1 MVSMFMI
8 NNPLNQFP
16 AGLNGCTSLSDTEFL
31 NFCSWNII
39 ERITISDSIIYK
51 FNLLYLLQLLFFIQ
65 KKKNIFF
72 PEIRNVN
79 LCIFKF
85 PSSNYFFYIYKNK
98 IRLIIMSSKILNS
111 KNRGKL
117 FNVSERDKN
126 LISGALSLIWVK
138 TNHKVE
144 TCTFEGDV
152 VTLSY
157 NHKLRYFDIYESID
171 DIDSLLSDFTREELE
186 DTKRKLNNVSNELED
201 YKNRIDLLSRENI
214 NLQNELQ
221 KYDQSI
227 CDTATSSTRDTV
239 VSSDD
244 ERLEPADE
252 ITDHSTTSNTIYPAT
267 SESKFEDSIAIQEL
281 QLLETAAATKPKL
294 GSAVKEK
301 ISTKENEKLNKSKK
315 RKLECIL
322 ITSGGEEEGNNR
334 DDDNVEIININPK
347 DQGLSPFQSLLLDK
361 GKKLHESSAED
372 RIYQWQKQESQCEK
386 FQLGAESYNFLHL
399 MSLVQLYD
407 DILRV
412 GEELKKDPKND
423 IDDVKLWVIEFL
435 CDKLKIDS
443 KTEQK
448 NRLGCNR
455 LRKLFSEGITSDQ
468 LVQAGCFKD
477 DFFVKPENYSV
488 FLSQIPSLKKRRDIS
503 LNNYLKEI
511 LSLKISNIDLENLT
525 FSQSNIP
532 KFMYNNEESDDIEV
546 LSFTK
551 NTQNN
556 ESITKKHNTS
566 NKKQKIK
573 FKLHLGKDFNDIAHK
588 YKEDEYIA
596 L

>member
-31 NFCSWNII
+31 NFC
-39 ERITISDSIIYK
+39 
-51 FNLLYLLQLLFFIQ
+51 
-65 KKKNIFF
+65 
-72 PEIRNVN
+72 
-79 LCIFKF
+79 
-85 PSSNYFFYIYKNK
+85 
-98 IRLIIMSSKILNS
+98 
-111 KNRGKL
+111 
-117 FNVSERDKN
+117 
-126 LISGALSLIWVK
+126 
-138 TNHKVE
+138 
-144 TCTFEGDV
+144 DV

-252 ITDHSTTSNTIYPAT
+252 ITDHSTTSNTRYPAT

-281 QLLETAAATKPKL
+281 QLLETAAATKP

-322 ITSGGEEEGNNR
+322 ITSGGEEE
-334 DDDNVEIININPK
+334 D
-347 DQGLSPFQSLLLDK
+347 
-361 GKKLHESSAED
+361 ESSAED

-386 FQLGAESYNFLHL
+386 FQ
-399 MSLVQLYD
+399 
-407 DILRV
+407 
-412 GEELKKDPKND
+412 
-423 IDDVKLWVIEFL
+423 
-435 CDKLKIDS
+435 
-443 KTEQK
+443 
-448 NRLGCNR
+448 
-455 LRKLFSEGITSDQ
+455 
-468 LVQAGCFKD
+468 
-477 DFFVKPENYSV
+477 
-488 FLSQIPSLKKRRDIS
+488 
-503 LNNYLKEI
+503 
-511 LSLKISNIDLENLT
+511 LENLT

>member
-1 MVSMFMI
+1 
-8 NNPLNQFP
+8 
-16 AGLNGCTSLSDTEFL
+16 
-31 NFCSWNII
+31 
-39 ERITISDSIIYK
+39 
-51 FNLLYLLQLLFFIQ
+51 
-65 KKKNIFF
+65 
-72 PEIRNVN
+72 
-79 LCIFKF
+79 
-85 PSSNYFFYIYKNK
+85 
-98 IRLIIMSSKILNS
+98 MSSKILNS

-252 ITDHSTTSNTIYPAT
+252 ITDHSTTSNTRYPAT

-281 QLLETAAATKPKL
+281 QLLETAAATKP

-322 ITSGGEEEGNNR
+322 ITSGGEEE
-334 DDDNVEIININPK
+334 D
-347 DQGLSPFQSLLLDK
+347 
-361 GKKLHESSAED
+361 ESSAED

-386 FQLGAESYNFLHL
+386 FQL
-399 MSLVQLYD
+399 
-407 DILRV
+407 
-412 GEELKKDPKND
+412 
-423 IDDVKLWVIEFL
+423 
-435 CDKLKIDS
+435 
-443 KTEQK
+443 
-448 NRLGCNR
+448 
-455 LRKLFSEGITSDQ
+455 
-468 LVQAGCFKD
+468 
-477 DFFVKPENYSV
+477 ENYGV

>member
-1 MVSMFMI
+1 
-8 NNPLNQFP
+8 
-16 AGLNGCTSLSDTEFL
+16 
-31 NFCSWNII
+31 
-39 ERITISDSIIYK
+39 
-51 FNLLYLLQLLFFIQ
+51 
-65 KKKNIFF
+65 
-72 PEIRNVN
+72 
-79 LCIFKF
+79 
-85 PSSNYFFYIYKNK
+85 
-98 IRLIIMSSKILNS
+98 MSSKILNS

-267 SESKFEDSIAIQEL
+267 SESKFEDSIAIQEVRVVIESNFKEL
-281 QLLETAAATKPKL
+281 ELTSESKSTAATVKTPKLKSAATFKSESEASTPETHNLRSETSKSRLETAAATKPKL

-361 GKKLHESSAED
+361 GKKLREILLTPNDTLESNSKIINALRELTSKPLNILDESSAED

>member
-1 MVSMFMI
+1 MM
-8 NNPLNQFP
+8 
-16 AGLNGCTSLSDTEFL
+16 
-31 NFCSWNII
+31 
-39 ERITISDSIIYK
+39 
-51 FNLLYLLQLLFFIQ
+51 
-65 KKKNIFF
+65 
-72 PEIRNVN
+72 
-79 LCIFKF
+79 
-85 PSSNYFFYIYKNK
+85 
-98 IRLIIMSSKILNS
+98 
-111 KNRGKL
+111 
-117 FNVSERDKN
+117 
-126 LISGALSLIWVK
+126 
-138 TNHKVE
+138 
-144 TCTFEGDV
+144 
-152 VTLSY
+152 
-157 NHKLRYFDIYESID
+157 
-171 DIDSLLSDFTREELE
+171 REELE

-221 KYDQSI
+221 KYIHDQSI

-267 SESKFEDSIAIQEL
+267 SESKFEDSIAIQEVRVVIESNFKEL
-281 QLLETAAATKPKL
+281 ELTSESKSTAATVKTPKLKSAATSKSESEASTPETHNLRSETSKSRLETAAATKPKL

-322 ITSGGEEEGNNR
+322 ITSGGEEEDNNR

-361 GKKLHESSAED
+361 GKKLREILLTPNDTLESNSKIINTLRELTSKPLNILDESSAED

-386 FQLGAESYNFLHL
+386 FQLGADSYNFLHL
-399 MSLVQLYD
+399 MSLVQVYD

-511 LSLKISNIDLENLT
+511 LSLKISNIDLDNLT

-532 KFMYNNEESDDIEV
+532 KFMYNNNEESDDIEV

-573 FKLHLGKDFNDIAHK
+573 FKLHLGKEFNDIAHK

-596 L
+596 LLFFFYFKLSKLFIYVK

>member
-1 MVSMFMI
+1 
-8 NNPLNQFP
+8 
-16 AGLNGCTSLSDTEFL
+16 
-31 NFCSWNII
+31 
-39 ERITISDSIIYK
+39 
-51 FNLLYLLQLLFFIQ
+51 
-65 KKKNIFF
+65 
-72 PEIRNVN
+72 
-79 LCIFKF
+79 
-85 PSSNYFFYIYKNK
+85 
-98 IRLIIMSSKILNS
+98 MSSKILNS

-267 SESKFEDSIAIQEL
+267 SESKFEDSIAIQEVRVVIESNFKEL
-281 QLLETAAATKPKL
+281 ELTSESKSTAATVKTPKLKSAATSKSESEASTPETHNLRSETSKSRLETAAATKPKL

-361 GKKLHESSAED
+361 GKKLREILLTPNDTLESNSKIINALRELTSKPLNILDESSAED

-399 MSLVQLYD
+399 MSLVQIYD

-455 LRKLFSEGITSDQ
+455 LRKLFNEGITSDQ

>member
-1 MVSMFMI
+1 
-8 NNPLNQFP
+8 
-16 AGLNGCTSLSDTEFL
+16 
-31 NFCSWNII
+31 
-39 ERITISDSIIYK
+39 
-51 FNLLYLLQLLFFIQ
+51 
-65 KKKNIFF
+65 
-72 PEIRNVN
+72 
-79 LCIFKF
+79 
-85 PSSNYFFYIYKNK
+85 
-98 IRLIIMSSKILNS
+98 MSSKILNS

-267 SESKFEDSIAIQEL
+267 SESKFEDSIAIQEVRVVIESNFKEL
-281 QLLETAAATKPKL
+281 ELTSESKSTAATVKTPKLKSAATSKSESEASTPETHNLRSETSKSRLETAAATKPKL

-399 MSLVQLYD
+399 MSLVQIYD

-455 LRKLFSEGITSDQ
+455 LRKLFNEGITSDQ

>member
-1 MVSMFMI
+1 
-8 NNPLNQFP
+8 
-16 AGLNGCTSLSDTEFL
+16 
-31 NFCSWNII
+31 
-39 ERITISDSIIYK
+39 
-51 FNLLYLLQLLFFIQ
+51 
-65 KKKNIFF
+65 
-72 PEIRNVN
+72 
-79 LCIFKF
+79 
-85 PSSNYFFYIYKNK
+85 
-98 IRLIIMSSKILNS
+98 MSSKILNS

-171 DIDSLLSDFTREELE
+171 DIDSLLSDFTELE

-267 SESKFEDSIAIQEL
+267 SESKFEDSIAIQEVRVVIESNFKEL
-281 QLLETAAATKPKL
+281 ELTSESKSTAATVKTPKLKSAATSKSESEASTPETHNLRSETSKSRLETAAATKPKL

-322 ITSGGEEEGNNR
+322 ITSGGEEEDNNR

-361 GKKLHESSAED
+361 GKKLREILSTPNDTLESNSKIINALRELISKPLNILDESSAED

-386 FQLGAESYNFLHL
+386 FQLGADSYNFLHL
-399 MSLVQLYD
+399 MSLVQIYD

-532 KFMYNNEESDDIEV
+532 KFMYNNNEESDDIEV

>member
-31 NFCSWNII
+31 NFC
-39 ERITISDSIIYK
+39 
-51 FNLLYLLQLLFFIQ
+51 
-65 KKKNIFF
+65 
-72 PEIRNVN
+72 
-79 LCIFKF
+79 
-85 PSSNYFFYIYKNK
+85 
-98 IRLIIMSSKILNS
+98 
-111 KNRGKL
+111 
-117 FNVSERDKN
+117 
-126 LISGALSLIWVK
+126 
-138 TNHKVE
+138 
-144 TCTFEGDV
+144 DV

-252 ITDHSTTSNTIYPAT
+252 ITDHSTTSNTRYPAT

-281 QLLETAAATKPKL
+281 QLLETAAATKP

-386 FQLGAESYNFLHL
+386 FQL
-399 MSLVQLYD
+399 
-407 DILRV
+407 
-412 GEELKKDPKND
+412 
-423 IDDVKLWVIEFL
+423 
-435 CDKLKIDS
+435 
-443 KTEQK
+443 
-448 NRLGCNR
+448 
-455 LRKLFSEGITSDQ
+455 
-468 LVQAGCFKD
+468 
-477 DFFVKPENYSV
+477 
-488 FLSQIPSLKKRRDIS
+488 
-503 LNNYLKEI
+503 
-511 LSLKISNIDLENLT
+511 ENLT

>member
-1 MVSMFMI
+1 MY
-8 NNPLNQFP
+8 
-16 AGLNGCTSLSDTEFL
+16 
-31 NFCSWNII
+31 NI
-39 ERITISDSIIYK
+39 
-51 FNLLYLLQLLFFIQ
+51 FQNLLMYLQ
-65 KKKNIFF
+65 
-72 PEIRNVN
+72 
-79 LCIFKF
+79 
-85 PSSNYFFYIYKNK
+85 
-98 IRLIIMSSKILNS
+98 
-111 KNRGKL
+111 
-117 FNVSERDKN
+117 
-126 LISGALSLIWVK
+126 
-138 TNHKVE
+138 
-144 TCTFEGDV
+144 
-152 VTLSY
+152 
-157 NHKLRYFDIYESID
+157 
-171 DIDSLLSDFTREELE
+171 
-186 DTKRKLNNVSNELED
+186 RKLNNVSNELED

-221 KYDQSI
+221 KYIHDQSNY
-227 CDTATSSTRDTV
+227 DTSTSGTRDTV

-252 ITDHSTTSNTIYPAT
+252 ITDHSTTSNTIYPST
-267 SESKFEDSIAIQEL
+267 SESKFEDSIAIQEVRVVIESNFKEL
-281 QLLETAAATKPKL
+281 ELTSESKSTAATVKTPKLKSAATSESESEASTPETYNLRSETSKSRLETATATKHKL
-294 GSAVKEK
+294 GSSVKEK
-301 ISTKENEKLNKSKK
+301 LSTKENEKLNKSKK
-315 RKLECIL
+315 RKVDSIL
-322 ITSGGEEEGNNR
+322 ITSGGEEEDNNR

-347 DQGLSPFQSLLLDK
+347 EQGLSPFKSLLLNK
-361 GKKLHESSAED
+361 GKKLREILLTPNDTLESNSKIINALRELTSKPLNILDEISAED

-386 FQLGAESYNFLHL
+386 FQLGAESYNLLHL
-399 MSLVQLYD
+399 MSLVQVYD

-455 LRKLFSEGITSDQ
+455 LRKLFCEGITSDQ
-468 LVQAGCFKD
+468 LVQAGCFKV
-477 DFFVKPENYSV
+477 DFFVKPENYNV

-503 LNNYLKEI
+503 SNNYLKEI
-511 LSLKISNIDLENLT
+511 LSLKISNIDLDNLT

-551 NTQNN
+551 NTKNN
-556 ESITKKHNTS
+556 ESITKKHNNTS

>member
-1 MVSMFMI
+1 
-8 NNPLNQFP
+8 
-16 AGLNGCTSLSDTEFL
+16 
-31 NFCSWNII
+31 
-39 ERITISDSIIYK
+39 
-51 FNLLYLLQLLFFIQ
+51 
-65 KKKNIFF
+65 
-72 PEIRNVN
+72 
-79 LCIFKF
+79 
-85 PSSNYFFYIYKNK
+85 
-98 IRLIIMSSKILNS
+98 MSSKILNS

-252 ITDHSTTSNTIYPAT
+252 ITDHSTTSNTRYPAT

-281 QLLETAAATKPKL
+281 QLLETAAATKP

-386 FQLGAESYNFLHL
+386 FQL
-399 MSLVQLYD
+399 
-407 DILRV
+407 
-412 GEELKKDPKND
+412 
-423 IDDVKLWVIEFL
+423 
-435 CDKLKIDS
+435 
-443 KTEQK
+443 
-448 NRLGCNR
+448 
-455 LRKLFSEGITSDQ
+455 
-468 LVQAGCFKD
+468 
-477 DFFVKPENYSV
+477 ENYGV